1 MLWKQNKA
9 NYADR
14 KSERNGVNKVASE
27 CVCVWGRE
35 VKCSKG
41 ISTGILLRLVAAL
54 CEIRGNG
61 LPHASLESTTKNYVG
76 ILVVRLV

>member
-27 CVCVWGRE
+27 CVCVCVCVWEGGEMQQRHFYGDLTTACGCGSARSGAM
-35 VKCSKG
+35 VCPM
-41 ISTGILLRLVAAL
+41 LLSNPLLKITWVYL
-54 CEIRGNG
+54 
-61 LPHASLESTTKNYVG
+61 
-76 ILVVRLV
+76 